1 MIDKFKSNLNVITI
15 VFISQAL
22 AGIGGLAAL
31 RVLTEYLTPEIY
43 GEYKII
49 LSFCGVFTALLIRP
63 FSQYAMRYLHDEDY
77 SEDKSFRPIFIANLV
92 LIAPLFIVIFNVSK
106 INSIKS
112 SFVVLI
118 FLVLSSLIDYEHS
131 IATSSGRQLK
141 AGFIN
146 NYKRWVTAFFIILF
160 YSVFAQNIS
169 SIFIGY
175 SSTLLILI
183 LFLRNKRI
191 AFPKYKV
198 YFRYLQKSRS
208 YVLPLM
214 FMGIFSWCLND
225 IDRFLLL
232 RFQDS
237 REVGIYSSTY
247 GLISTPFAMASG
259 FVSQLAYSYL
269 FKRSK
274 NSRALSRRVRQ
285 ILVLNTII
293 AVVGVFMIYVLR
305 DMILGL
311 GLGQDYRSGGRP
323 LVIWI
328 AAGYGFYI
336 IATSLDLNAYSIK
349 KTSFMLISYVIAAIV
364 NITSNFFLI
373 PSQGALGAAKST
385 ALGFLF
391 YLITL
396 LILTTI
402 NKQQ

>member
-1 MIDKFKSNLNVITI
+1 MLPRTNIQI
-15 VFISQAL
+15 
-22 AGIGGLAAL
+22 
-31 RVLTEYLTPEIY
+31 LTDTY
-43 GEYKII
+43 
-49 LSFCGVFTALLIRP
+49 R
-63 FSQYAMRYLHDEDY
+63 
-77 SEDKSFRPIFIANLV
+77 
-92 LIAPLFIVIFNVSK
+92 
-106 INSIKS
+106 
-112 SFVVLI
+112 
-118 FLVLSSLIDYEHS
+118 
-131 IATSSGRQLK
+131 
-141 AGFIN
+141 
-146 NYKRWVTAFFIILF
+146 
-160 YSVFAQNIS
+160 
-169 SIFIGY
+169 
-175 SSTLLILI
+175 
-183 LFLRNKRI
+183 
-191 AFPKYKV
+191 